1 MNFYRDMGMRCKVVI
16 FSWLALGMS
25 CSALAAGIYERD
37 SAYEQ
42 EIIRAQMNEMDW
54 LLGRNQPGG
63 FDQACGWVCRINFS
77 GWMNTDAYIT
87 NTPPVFSVVAPFTD
101 LFFAQGTPFSLTA
114 NRASDLILNNANLF
128 IDTRVNNWMKAN
140 MSLVYTSLTGVSG
153 AQGVSQIPNSFLI
166 YQPISRTKLDTA
178 YATLQHFNVS
188 PVYLRIGKEYVTFG
202 NYDPYSFVSSENPT
216 QLLSEINATTAQFG
230 FAMPS
235 GLYGSVY
242 TFAGQPR
249 LADGG
254 STRRIQNG
262 GVNLGYTYTD
272 CISKFNIDAGY
283 VASITDTNFL
293 SSYYTNSD
301 IEVAGILP
309 GLSNPNQTNI
319 PGLPNQKAP
328 AYNVSAEFQ
337 WGPLDI
343 NGHYIATIRNFR
355 KPFFLAFPFPLT
367 LDILS
372 ALTFNKPKLWGFEL
386 GLTFPA
392 ITKQTRL
399 SVGYQTT
406 KHLAG
411 ILPNRRI
418 YVDYLMNIS
427 QWFDIGVAIFQ
438 NKDYNLAE
446 DQVLSANGIAIFRGG
461 SGNKS
466 TVGQI
471 RASIKFA

>member
-1 MNFYRDMGMRCKVVI
+1 MKFKVVI

-63 FDQACGWVCRINFS
+63 FDQPCGWVCRINFS

-87 NTPPVFSVVAPFTD
+87 NTPPVFSVVTPLTDFFFT
-101 LFFAQGTPFSLTA
+101 QGTPFSLTA

-153 AQGVSQIPNSFLI
+153 AQGVYQIPNSFLI
-166 YQPISRTKLDTA
+166 YHPISRTKLDTA

-188 PVYLRIGKEYVTFG
+188 PVYLRIGKEYVPFG
-202 NYDPYSFVSSENPT
+202 NYDPYSFVNSENPT

-272 CISKFNIDAGY
+272 CIGKFNIDAGY
-283 VASITDTNFL
+283 VASITDTNF
-293 SSYYTNSD
+293 YPH
-301 IEVAGILP
+301 IIPIL
-309 GLSNPNQTNI
+309 
-319 PGLPNQKAP
+319 
-328 AYNVSAEFQ
+328 
-337 WGPLDI
+337 
-343 NGHYIATIRNFR
+343 
-355 KPFFLAFPFPLT
+355 
-367 LDILS
+367 
-372 ALTFNKPKLWGFEL
+372 
-386 GLTFPA
+386 
-392 ITKQTRL
+392 
-399 SVGYQTT
+399 
-406 KHLAG
+406 
-411 ILPNRRI
+411 
-418 YVDYLMNIS
+418 M
-427 QWFDIGVAIFQ
+427 
-438 NKDYNLAE
+438 
-446 DQVLSANGIAIFRGG
+446 
-461 SGNKS
+461 
-466 TVGQI
+466 
-471 RASIKFA
+471 

>member
-1 MNFYRDMGMRCKVVI
+1 MRLKLVI
-16 FSWLALGMS
+16 FSLLALGIS
-25 CSALAAGIYERD
+25 CPTLAAGIYVID

-42 EIIRAQMNEMDW
+42 EVLRAQVNEADW

-63 FDQACGWVCRINFS
+63 FDQPCGWTCRINVS

-87 NTPPVFSVVAPFTD
+87 NTPPVFSGV
-101 LFFAQGTPFSLTA
+101 TPFADATSLTTTPFKHTSG
-114 NRASDLILNNANLF
+114 RASDLILNNANLF

-140 MSLVYTSLTGVSG
+140 MSFVYTSLSGVAG
-153 AQGVSQIPNSFLI
+153 AQGAYEIPNSFLI
-166 YQPISRTKLDTA
+166 YRPISRTNLDTA

-188 PVYLRIGKEYVTFG
+188 PIYLRVGKEYVPFG
-202 NYDPYSFVSSENPT
+202 NYDPYSFVNSENPT
-216 QLLSEINATTAQFG
+216 QLLSEINATTAQLG
-230 FAMPS
+230 FTMPS

-262 GVNLGYTYTD
+262 GVNLGYTYSD
-272 CISKFNIDAGY
+272 CISSFTIDGGY
-283 VASITDTNFL
+283 IGSITDTNFL
-293 SSYYTNSD
+293 SSYYTNSN
-301 IEVAGILP
+301 IEVAFTIP

-328 AYNVSAEFQ
+328 AYNINAEFQ
-337 WGPLDI
+337 WGPLDF
-343 NGHYIATIRNFR
+343 NGHYIATTRDFR
-355 KPFFLAFPFPLT
+355 KPAFLAFPVPIPSNL
-367 LDILS
+367 LS
-372 ALTFNKPKLWGFEL
+372 EFFFKKPKLWGFEL

-392 ITKQTRL
+392 IAKQTRL
-399 SVGYQTT
+399 AIGYQAT

-411 ILPNRRI
+411 ILPTRRI

-427 QWFDIGVAIFQ
+427 QWFDVGVAISQ
-438 NKDYNLAE
+438 NKDYT
-446 DQVLSANGIAIFRGG
+446 LSEGQLIGTNGRGLDVGG

-471 RASIKFA
+471 RASVKFA

>member
-1 MNFYRDMGMRCKVVI
+1 MRFKRVI
-16 FSWLALGMS
+16 FSLLVLGIS
-25 CSALAAGIYERD
+25 CPALAAGIYIRD

-42 EIIRAQMNEMDW
+42 EMMRDQINKMDW

-63 FDQACGWVCRINFS
+63 FDQPCGWKCRINLS

-87 NTPPVFSVVAPFTD
+87 NTPPVFNVVIPFAS
-101 LFFAQGTPFSLTA
+101 LQSLQGQSLPFIHTS

-128 IDTRVNNWMKAN
+128 VDTRVNNWMKAN
-140 MSLVYTSLTGVSG
+140 MSLVYTSLSGVLG
-153 AQGVSQIPNSFLI
+153 AQGIYEIPNSFLI
-166 YQPISRTKLDTA
+166 YHPVSRNKIDTA

-188 PVYLRIGKEYVTFG
+188 PVYLRVGKEYVPFG
-202 NYDPYSFVSSENPT
+202 SYDPYSFVTSENPT
-216 QLLSEINATTAQFG
+216 QLLSEINATTAQLG
-230 FAMPS
+230 FTMPS

-249 LADGG
+249 LTDGG

-262 GVNLGYTYTD
+262 GVNLGYTYND
-272 CISKFNIDAGY
+272 CISNFNIDAGY

-293 SSYYTNSD
+293 SSYYTNRN
-301 IEVAGILP
+301 IETTGVLT

-319 PGLPNQKAP
+319 AGLPNQKAP
-328 AYNVSAEFQ
+328 AYNVSAAFQ

-355 KPFFLAFPFPLT
+355 KPFLLAFPIPVAPNL
-367 LDILS
+367 LS
-372 ALTFNKPKLWGFEL
+372 GFTFQKPKLWGFEV
-386 GLTFPA
+386 GLTFAA
-392 ITKQTRL
+392 IANQTRL
-399 SVGYQTT
+399 AVGYQAT

-411 ILPNRRI
+411 ILPSRRI

-427 QWFDIGVAIFQ
+427 QWFDVGVAIIQ
-438 NKDYNLAE
+438 NKDYSLGEEEVVNFVGISNTRL
-446 DQVLSANGIAIFRGG
+446 VLFPGA